1 MKKWKQKWKEVS
13 PHTGLPEDAPA
24 NNASSGA
31 VSMPPDAVYH
41 KKKRTLIDRKGSKFV
56 EKVKREM
63 SYPSSYDI
71 AKPMANLNASKKK
84 KK

>member
-1 MKKWKQKWKEVS
+1 M
-13 PHTGLPEDAPA
+13 PEDAPA

-31 VSMPPDAVYH
+31 VSMPPDVVHQRA
-41 KKKRTLIDRKGSKFV
+41 KKKRTLIDRNGSKFV